1 MMAIE
6 ELKNEWKK
14 DSQIDSSKIR
24 EEILKSAQLHSKYL
38 TLLMDYKR
46 EYRKKESN
54 ILTVTKV
61 KMRYYRGELTK
72 TQLDSMGWEQYQG
85 TRPIKSEMDSLLNTD
100 ADLIELHTELEDI
113 KIILDSL
120 ESIMKAIT
128 SRSYDLK
135 TFIEAEKFY
144 AGGY

>member
-1 MMAIE
+1 
-6 ELKNEWKK
+6 
-14 DSQIDSSKIR
+14 
-24 EEILKSAQLHSKYL
+24 
-38 TLLMDYKR
+38 
-46 EYRKKESN
+46 
-54 ILTVTKV
+54 
-61 KMRYYRGELTK
+61 
-72 TQLDSMGWEQYQG
+72 MGWEQYQG
-85 TRPIKSEMDSLLNTD
+85 TKPIKSEMESLLSTD
-100 ADLIELHTELEDI
+100 PDLIELNTELEDI

>member
-1 MMAIE
+1 ME
-6 ELKNEWKK
+6 EIDIIKESWK
-14 DSQIDSSKIR
+14 IDSVIDASRIR
-24 EEILKSAQLHSKYL
+24 EEILKTPQLHSKYL
-38 TLLMDYKR
+38 TFLMDYKK

-72 TQLDSMGWEQYQG
+72 AQLDSLGWEQYQG
-85 TRPIKSEMDSLLNTD
+85 TKPIKSEMEALLNTD
-100 ADLIELHTELEDI
+100 PDLIELNSDIENI

-120 ESIMKAIT
+120 ESIIKAIA

-135 TFIEAEKFY
+135 TYIEAEKFY
-144 AGGY
+144 AGG